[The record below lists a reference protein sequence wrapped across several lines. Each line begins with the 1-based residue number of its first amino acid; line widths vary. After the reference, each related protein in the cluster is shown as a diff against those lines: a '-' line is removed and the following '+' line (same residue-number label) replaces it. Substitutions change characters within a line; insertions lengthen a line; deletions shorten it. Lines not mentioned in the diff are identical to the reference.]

1 MSYIGAEPTIA
12 AFPFDQFS
20 GNGTQTSF
28 TLTYAPASTT
38 SIIVA
43 ISGVVQNPNLYSVIG
58 TTLTFSPAPPTGT
71 NNISVLYLGLPVI
84 GVPSPG
90 NTAYFSSTTFTA
102 TGGQTTFTP
111 SGSYTPGFINVIR
124 NGAQL
129 APANYTATNGTT
141 VVLNNACTA
150 GDTIVI
156 EVFTL
161 TSISNALPLTGGTVT
176 GQSTFNS
183 GVNLA
188 VNSGN
193 VGIGTSSPNGKL
205 AVIGSS
211 SATLGSLAQFTIP
224 GGQGFYLNSN
234 STGLLN
240 TLAVGT
246 GENLAFNTG
255 STERARIDASGNVG
269 IGTSTIFERMQLSG
283 NFGFS
288 SGGYVGFYRNGTT
301 ANITTLDGVTI
312 SQFGVASGV
321 ATGRSDASTWLAGFD
336 SLRLVT
342 QGNERAR
349 IDASGNLLVGTTGTI
364 VTNYQSRFGVMA
376 TTFNGNQG
384 FIGIGATIATSVDLM
399 QFINPNGLVGRIS
412 TSGSATSYVTSSDYR
427 LKEEIAPMTG
437 ALAKVAALKPCTY
450 KWKADGSD
458 GEGFIAH
465 ELAEVVPDAVTGE
478 KDAVDEDG
486 NIKPQ
491 GIDTSFLVATLTAG
505 LQEAVAMIEEL
516 KAKVAALEARS

>member
-1 MSYIGAEPTIA
+1 MSYIGAEPTTA

-20 GNGTQTSF
+20 GNGTTTAF

-58 TTLTFSPAPPTGT
+58 TTITFSPAPPTGT

-84 GVPSPG
+84 GVSNPG
-90 NTAYFSSTTFTA
+90 NTAYFSSTSFTA

-141 VVLNNACTA
+141 VVLANACTA
-150 GDTIVI
+150 GDTVVI

-176 GQSTFNS
+176 GASTFNA

-193 VGIGTSSPNGKL
+193 VGIGTSSPTDNLDVVGTETASNVGLLVRNL
-205 AVIGSS
+205 ATTS
-211 SATLGSLAQFTIP
+211 
-224 GGQGFYLNSN
+224 NSN
-234 STGLLN
+234 AVLGLRGN
-240 TLAVGT
+240 NNAVRTNLLLDGLGTVFGT
-246 GENLAFNTG
+246 GSILYTETNHPLLFGTNSA
-255 STERARIDASGNVG
+255 ERARIDS
-269 IGTSTIFERMQLSG
+269 
-283 NFGFS
+283 
-288 SGGYVGFYRNGTT
+288 
-301 ANITTLDGVTI
+301 
-312 SQFGVASGV
+312 
-321 ATGRSDASTWLAGFD
+321 
-336 SLRLVT
+336 
-342 QGNERAR
+342 
-349 IDASGNLLVGTTGTI
+349 SGNLLVGTTGTI

-384 FIGIGATIATSVDLM
+384 FIGIGATITTSVDLM

-437 ALAKVAALKPCTY
+437 ALEKVSSLKPVTY
-450 KWKADGSD
+450 TWKADGSS

-465 ELAEVVPDAVTGE
+465 ELAEVCPGAVSGE
-478 KDAVDEDG
+478 KDAINEDG
-486 NIKPQ
+486 SIKPQ
-491 GIDTSFLVATLTAG
+491 GIDTSFLVATLTAAI
-505 LQEAVAMIEEL
+505 QEQQQMIETL
-516 KAKVAALEARS
+516 QAKVAALENLP